1 MSKKDVKRAGKAPAQ
16 MTVAELIDNM
26 GVPVAVRF
34 WLEEYAARGKAALD
48 TYDANTNEATLEL
61 ARFVFDVL
69 QSKYEETGT
78 GARER
83 VFSEEARDFVEE
95 FLYRLADHA
104 GVQVWNYARVAVAA
118 LPVLIDCTDAASGM
132 SSTLT
137 LLRAGVERLSTRQ
150 QLREFLKHDADRYG
164 VNDEDERD
172 NEAAYKLSRV
182 LADPRTPTETRREIE
197 DALNKF
203 SMSSRVTVY
212 HPAVARRAFQLMCE
226 ARPKGNVRECR
237 RDRTAL
243 LALRDSI
250 SDGEGGGDE

>member
-1 MSKKDVKRAGKAPAQ
+1 MAKKKATKKPAQ
-16 MTVAELIDNM
+16 MTVAELVDNS

-69 QSKYEETGT
+69 QSKYEETGE

-83 VFSEEARDFVEE
+83 VFSAEARDFVEE

-104 GVQVWNYARVAVAA
+104 GVQVWNYASVAVAA
-118 LPVLIDCTDAASGM
+118 LPVLIDCTDASCGM

-150 QLREFLKHDADRYG
+150 ELREFLKHDADGYG
-164 VNDEDERD
+164 VNDEDER
-172 NEAAYKLSRV
+172 NAEAAFKLSRV
-182 LADPRTPTETRREIE
+182 LADPRTSAETRREVQDLLIE
-197 DALNKF
+197 
-203 SMSSRVTVY
+203 VTNAANVIVD
-212 HPAVARRAFQLMCE
+212 HPALARRAYLVAVEQ
-226 ARPKGNVRECR
+226 RPKGQVKELKRAR
-237 RDRTAL
+237 RNL
-243 LALRDSI
+243 LALLDSI
-250 SDGEGGGDE
+250 SEGEGGAR